1 MEQQPQTPGA
11 PAQDSTMQAST
22 VQGSPL
28 PGNTAQGNAMQSNAS
43 QGYTAQ
49 GSIAESTAVEATAV
63 PAATTLQSP
72 AQDPVAGTASTAPA
86 EAVAPAPAEP
96 KRMGL
101 YSLICLPTGG
111 FTAFFIANAPYHW
124 MYYAYWVSSSVA
136 TATLII
142 SFVVL
147 LCVCFTYCAL
157 AALIVEKIATRKLPW
172 SRSLAISARATALLV
187 IVLTIAFFCIEAY
200 LFRGSLRG
208 GY

>member
-1 MEQQPQTPGA
+1 MEQSPQNPGA

-28 PGNTAQGNAMQSNAS
+28 PENTAQSNAV
-43 QGYTAQ
+43 QENTVQNNA
-49 GSIAESTAVEATAV
+49 AESTTVDATAA
-63 PAATTLQSP
+63 PAATALQSP
-72 AQDPVAGTASTAPA
+72 AQDLALADTASVAPA

-111 FTAFFIANAPYHW
+111 FTAFFIANSPYLW
-124 MYYAYWVSSSVA
+124 MYYAYWESSSVA

-172 SRSLAISARATALLV
+172 GRSLAISARATALLV
-187 IVLTIAFFCIEAY
+187 IVLTIVFFCYTSY
-200 LFRGSLRG
+200 LLRG

>member
-1 MEQQPQTPGA
+1 MEQSPQNPGA
-11 PAQDSTMQAST
+11 PAQGSA

-28 PGNTAQGNAMQSNAS
+28 PENTAQSNV
-43 QGYTAQ
+43 AQ
-49 GSIAESTAVEATAV
+49 GNTVQNNAAESTTLEASAVPTATA
-63 PAATTLQSP
+63 LQSP
-72 AQDPVAGTASTAPA
+72 AQDPAVDGAASVAPS

-111 FTAFFIANAPYHW
+111 FTAFFIANTPYLW
-124 MYYAYWVSSSVA
+124 MYYAYWESSSIA
-136 TATLII
+136 TVTLII

-172 SRSLAISARATALLV
+172 GRSLAISARATALLV
-187 IVLTIAFFCIEAY
+187 IVLTIVFFCYTSY
-200 LFRGSLRG
+200 LLRG

>member
-1 MEQQPQTPGA
+1 MEQTPQNPGV
-11 PAQDSTMQAST
+11 PALDSA

-28 PGNTAQGNAMQSNAS
+28 PGNTVPSNAAQGH
-43 QGYTAQ
+43 TAQ
-49 GSIAESTAVEATAV
+49 STTAESAAVDATAV
-63 PAATTLQSP
+63 PTVTALQSP
-72 AQDPVAGTASTAPA
+72 EHEPAVAGAASTVPS
-86 EAVAPAPAEP
+86 EAVATQNAPAEP

-111 FTAFFIANAPYHW
+111 FTAFFIANTPYLW
-124 MYYAYWVSSSVA
+124 MYYAYWESSSIA

-157 AALIVEKIATRKLPW
+157 AALIVEKIAARKLPW
-172 SRSLAISARATALLV
+172 SRSFAIRLLV

-200 LFRGSLRG
+200 LFRGGLRG

>member
-1 MEQQPQTPGA
+1 MEQSPQNPGA
-11 PAQDSTMQAST
+11 PAQDSTTQASA

-28 PGNTAQGNAMQSNAS
+28 PENTAQSNA
-43 QGYTAQ
+43 
-49 GSIAESTAVEATAV
+49 AESTTVEATAA

-72 AQDPVAGTASTAPA
+72 AQDPAVDGAASAAPA

-111 FTAFFIANAPYHW
+111 FTAFFIANSPYLW
-124 MYYAYWVSSSVA
+124 MYYAYWESSSVA

-172 SRSLAISARATALLV
+172 GRSLAISARATALLV
-187 IVLTIAFFCIEAY
+187 IVLTIVFFCYTSY
-200 LFRGSLRG
+200 LLRG

>member
-1 MEQQPQTPGA
+1 MEQSPQNPGA
-11 PAQDSTMQAST
+11 PAQDSAA
-22 VQGSPL
+22 QGSPL
-28 PGNTAQGNAMQSNAS
+28 PENTAQNNA
-43 QGYTAQ
+43 T
-49 GSIAESTAVEATAV
+49 ESTTVEATAV
-63 PAATTLQSP
+63 PTATALQSP
-72 AQDPVAGTASTAPA
+72 AQDPAVDGAVSAAPA

-111 FTAFFIANAPYHW
+111 FTAYFIANIPYLW
-124 MYYAYWVSSSVA
+124 MYYAYWESSSVA

-172 SRSLAISARATALLV
+172 GRSLAISARATALLV
-187 IVLTIAFFCIEAY
+187 IVLTIAFFCIEAS
-200 LFRGSLRG
+200 LFRGRF
-208 GY
+208 

>member
-1 MEQQPQTPGA
+1 MLE
-11 PAQDSTMQAST
+11 
-22 VQGSPL
+22 
-28 PGNTAQGNAMQSNAS
+28 NTAQSNAS

-49 GSIAESTAVEATAV
+49 GSIAESIAVEATAA
-63 PAATTLQSP
+63 PAATALQSP
-72 AQDPVAGTASTAPA
+72 AQDPAVDGAASAAPA

-111 FTAFFIANAPYHW
+111 FTAFFIANSPYLW
-124 MYYAYWVSSSVA
+124 MYYAYWESSSVA

-172 SRSLAISARATALLV
+172 GRSLAISARATALLV
-187 IVLTIAFFCIEAY
+187 IVLTIVFFCYTSY
-200 LFRGSLRG
+200 LLRG

>member
-1 MEQQPQTPGA
+1 MEQSPQNPGA
-11 PAQDSTMQAST
+11 PAQDST
-22 VQGSPL
+22 VQGSHL
-28 PGNTAQGNAMQSNAS
+28 PENTAQSNAMQSNAV
-43 QGYTAQ
+43 QENTVQNNA
-49 GSIAESTAVEATAV
+49 AESTAVEATAA
-63 PAATTLQSP
+63 PAATALQSP
-72 AQDPVAGTASTAPA
+72 EHDPALADTASVAPA

-101 YSLICLPTGG
+101 YSLICLPMGG
-111 FTAFFIANAPYHW
+111 FMAYFIANIPYLW
-124 MYYAYWVSSSVA
+124 MYYAYWESSSVA
-136 TATLII
+136 TTTLII

>member
-1 MEQQPQTPGA
+1 MEQQPQNPGV
-11 PAQDSTMQAST
+11 PAQDSA
-22 VQGSPL
+22 VQGSHL

-49 GSIAESTAVEATAV
+49 GSIAESTAVEATAAT
-63 PAATTLQSP
+63 AATVLQSP
-72 AQDPVAGTASTAPA
+72 AQDPALAGAASAAPA

-101 YSLICLPTGG
+101 YSLICLPMGG
-111 FTAFFIANAPYHW
+111 FMAYFIANIPYLW
-124 MYYAYWVSSSVA
+124 MYYAYWESSSVA

-172 SRSLAISARATALLV
+172 KRSLAISARATALLV
-187 IVLTIAFFCIEAY
+187 IVLTIVFFCYTSY
-200 LFRGSLRG
+200 LLRG

>member
-1 MEQQPQTPGA
+1 MEQSPQNPGA
-11 PAQDSTMQAST
+11 PAQDST
-22 VQGSPL
+22 VQGSHL
-28 PGNTAQGNAMQSNAS
+28 PENTAQSNAV
-43 QGYTAQ
+43 QENTVQNNA
-49 GSIAESTAVEATAV
+49 AESTTVEATAA
-63 PAATTLQSP
+63 PTATTIQSP
-72 AQDPVAGTASTAPA
+72 EQDPALADTASAAAA

-101 YSLICLPTGG
+101 YSLICLPMGG
-111 FTAFFIANAPYHW
+111 FMAYFIANIPYLW

-136 TATLII
+136 TTTLII

-187 IVLTIAFFCIEAY
+187 IVLTIAFFCIESS
-200 LFRGSLRG
+200 LFRSRF
-208 GY
+208 

>member
-1 MEQQPQTPGA
+1 MEQSPQNPGV
-11 PAQDSTMQAST
+11 PAQDSTMQAIT
-22 VQGSPL
+22 VQGNPL
-28 PGNTAQGNAMQSNAS
+28 PENTAQSNAV
-43 QGYTAQ
+43 QENTVQ
-49 GSIAESTAVEATAV
+49 NNVAESIAVEASAV
-63 PAATTLQSP
+63 PTATALQSP
-72 AQDPVAGTASTAPA
+72 AQDPAVDGAASAAPA

-111 FTAFFIANAPYHW
+111 FTAFFIANSPYLW
-124 MYYAYWVSSSVA
+124 MYYAYWESSSVA

-172 SRSLAISARATALLV
+172 GRSLAISARATTLLV
-187 IVLTIAFFCIEAY
+187 IVLTIVFFCYTSY
-200 LFRGSLRG
+200 LLRG

>member
-1 MEQQPQTPGA
+1 MEQSPQNPGV
-11 PAQDSTMQAST
+11 PAQASHLPDNT
-22 VQGSPL
+22 V
-28 PGNTAQGNAMQSNAS
+28 QSNA
-43 QGYTAQ
+43 AQ
-49 GSIAESTAVEATAV
+49 ENTVQNNAAESITVEATAA
-63 PAATTLQSP
+63 PAATVLQSP
-72 AQDPVAGTASTAPA
+72 EHDPAAAGVASAAPA

-111 FTAFFIANAPYHW
+111 FTAFFIANSPYLW
-124 MYYAYWVSSSVA
+124 MYYAYWESSSVA

-172 SRSLAISARATALLV
+172 GRSLAISARATALLV
-187 IVLTIAFFCIEAY
+187 IVLTIVFFCYTSY
-200 LFRGSLRG
+200 LLRG

>member
-1 MEQQPQTPGA
+1 MEQSPQNPGA
-11 PAQDSTMQAST
+11 PAQDSTTQASA
-22 VQGSPL
+22 VQGSHL
-28 PGNTAQGNAMQSNAS
+28 PDNTVQNNA
-43 QGYTAQ
+43 
-49 GSIAESTAVEATAV
+49 AESTAVEATAV
-63 PAATTLQSP
+63 PTATALQSP
-72 AQDPVAGTASTAPA
+72 EQDPALAGTASVAPA

-111 FTAFFIANAPYHW
+111 FTAYFIANIPYLW
-124 MYYAYWVSSSVA
+124 MYYAYWESSSVA
-136 TATLII
+136 TTTLII

-172 SRSLAISARATALLV
+172 GRSLAISARATALLV

-200 LFRGSLRG
+200 LFRSR
-208 GY
+208 Y

>member
-1 MEQQPQTPGA
+1 MEQTPQNPGA

-22 VQGSPL
+22 VQGNPL
-28 PGNTAQGNAMQSNAS
+28 PENTAQSNA
-43 QGYTAQ
+43 AQ
-49 GSIAESTAVEATAV
+49 ENTVQNNAAESTTLEATAV
-63 PAATTLQSP
+63 LTATALQSP
-72 AQDPVAGTASTAPA
+72 EHEPAVAGAASTVPS
-86 EAVAPAPAEP
+86 EAVATQNAPAEP

-111 FTAFFIANAPYHW
+111 FTAFFIANTPYLW
-124 MYYAYWVSSSVA
+124 MYYAYWESSSIA

-172 SRSLAISARATALLV
+172 KRSLAISARATALLV
-187 IVLTIAFFCIEAY
+187 IVLTVVFFCYTSY
-200 LFRGSLRG
+200 LLRG

>member
-1 MEQQPQTPGA
+1 MEQSPQNPGA
-11 PAQDSTMQAST
+11 PAQDSAA
-22 VQGSPL
+22 QGSPL
-28 PGNTAQGNAMQSNAS
+28 PENTAQSNAV
-43 QGYTAQ
+43 QENTVQNNA
-49 GSIAESTAVEATAV
+49 AESTTVEATAV
-63 PAATTLQSP
+63 PTATALQSP
-72 AQDPVAGTASTAPA
+72 AQDPAVDGAASAAPA

-111 FTAFFIANAPYHW
+111 FTAFFIANTPYLW
-124 MYYAYWVSSSVA
+124 MYYAYWESSSIA

-172 SRSLAISARATALLV
+172 GRSLAISARATALLV
-187 IVLTIAFFCIEAY
+187 IVLTIVFFCYTSY
-200 LFRGSLRG
+200 LLRG

>member
-1 MEQQPQTPGA
+1 MEQSPQNPGA
-11 PAQDSTMQAST
+11 PAQASTAQASA
-22 VQGSPL
+22 VQ
-28 PGNTAQGNAMQSNAS
+28 GNTAQGNAMQSNAS
-43 QGYTAQ
+43 QGYTVQ
-49 GSIAESTAVEATAV
+49 GSITENIAVEATAAR
-63 PAATTLQSP
+63 AATTLQSP
-72 AQDPVAGTASTAPA
+72 GREPAVAGAAS
-86 EAVAPAPAEP
+86 AVPSETVATQNAPAEP

-111 FTAFFIANAPYHW
+111 FTAFFIANSPYLW
-124 MYYAYWVSSSVA
+124 MYYAYWESSSVA

-172 SRSLAISARATALLV
+172 GRSLAISARATALLV
-187 IVLTIAFFCIEAY
+187 IVLTIVFFCYTSY
-200 LFRGSLRG
+200 LLRG

>member
-1 MEQQPQTPGA
+1 MEQSPQNPGA
-11 PAQDSTMQAST
+11 PAQDSTMQASA
-22 VQGSPL
+22 VQGSHL
-28 PGNTAQGNAMQSNAS
+28 PENTAQSNAMQSNAS
-43 QGYTAQ
+43 QGYTVQNNA
-49 GSIAESTAVEATAV
+49 AESTAVEASAA
-63 PAATTLQSP
+63 PAATTIQSP
-72 AQDPVAGTASTAPA
+72 EHDPALAGTASVAAA

-111 FTAFFIANAPYHW
+111 FTAYFIANIPYLW
-124 MYYAYWVSSSVA
+124 MYYAYWESSSIA

-172 SRSLAISARATALLV
+172 GRSLAISARATALLV
-187 IVLTIAFFCIEAY
+187 IVLTIAFFCIEAS
-200 LFRGSLRG
+200 LFRSRF
-208 GY
+208 

>member
-1 MEQQPQTPGA
+1 MEQSPQNPGV
-11 PAQDSTMQAST
+11 PAQGSA

-28 PGNTAQGNAMQSNAS
+28 PENTAQSNAV
-43 QGYTAQ
+43 QENTVQNNA
-49 GSIAESTAVEATAV
+49 AESTAVEASAV
-63 PAATTLQSP
+63 PTATALQSP
-72 AQDPVAGTASTAPA
+72 EHESAAAGAASAGPA

-101 YSLICLPTGG
+101 YSLICLPMGG
-111 FTAFFIANAPYHW
+111 FMAYFIAGSPYLW
-124 MYYAYWVSSSVA
+124 MYYAYWESSSIA

-172 SRSLAISARATALLV
+172 KRSLAISARATALLV
-187 IVLTIAFFCIEAY
+187 IVLTIVFFCYTSY
-200 LFRGSLRG
+200 LLRG

>member
-1 MEQQPQTPGA
+1 MEQSPQNPGV
-11 PAQDSTMQAST
+11 PAQAST
-22 VQGSPL
+22 MQGSPL
-28 PGNTAQGNAMQSNAS
+28 PENTAQNNA
-43 QGYTAQ
+43 T
-49 GSIAESTAVEATAV
+49 ESTTVEATAV
-63 PAATTLQSP
+63 PTATALQSP
-72 AQDPVAGTASTAPA
+72 AQDPAVDGAASAASA

-111 FTAFFIANAPYHW
+111 FTAFFIANTPYLW
-124 MYYAYWVSSSVA
+124 MYYAYWESSSVA
-136 TATLII
+136 TTTLII

-172 SRSLAISARATALLV
+172 GRSLAISARATALLV
-187 IVLTIAFFCIEAY
+187 IVLTIVFFCYTSY
-200 LFRGSLRG
+200 LLRG

>member
-1 MEQQPQTPGA
+1 MKQQPQNPGA
-11 PAQDSTMQAST
+11 LAQDSTMQASA
-22 VQGSPL
+22 V
-28 PGNTAQGNAMQSNAS
+28 PGNTVPSNAAQGH
-43 QGYTAQ
+43 TAQ
-49 GSIAESTAVEATAV
+49 STTAESAAVDATAV
-63 PAATTLQSP
+63 PTVTALQSP
-72 AQDPVAGTASTAPA
+72 EHEPAVAGAASTVPS
-86 EAVAPAPAEP
+86 EAVATQNAPAEP

-111 FTAFFIANAPYHW
+111 FTAFFIANTPYLW
-124 MYYAYWVSSSVA
+124 MYYAYWESSSIA

-172 SRSLAISARATALLV
+172 KRSLAISARATALLV
-187 IVLTIAFFCIEAY
+187 IVLTIVFFCYTSY
-200 LFRGSLRG
+200 LLRG

>member
-1 MEQQPQTPGA
+1 MEQQPQNPGA
-11 PAQDSTMQAST
+11 PAQDST
-22 VQGSPL
+22 VQGSHL
-28 PGNTAQGNAMQSNAS
+28 PGNTVPSNAAQGH
-43 QGYTAQ
+43 TAQ
-49 GSIAESTAVEATAV
+49 STTAESAAVDATAV
-63 PAATTLQSP
+63 PTVTALQSP
-72 AQDPVAGTASTAPA
+72 EHEPAVAGAASTVPS
-86 EAVAPAPAEP
+86 EAVATQNAPAEP

-111 FTAFFIANAPYHW
+111 FTAFFIANTPYLW
-124 MYYAYWVSSSVA
+124 MYYAYWESSSIA

-172 SRSLAISARATALLV
+172 KCSLAISARATALLV
-187 IVLTIAFFCIEAY
+187 IVLTIVFFCYTSY
-200 LFRGSLRG
+200 LLRG

>member
-1 MEQQPQTPGA
+1 
-11 PAQDSTMQAST
+11 MQAST

-28 PGNTAQGNAMQSNAS
+28 PENTAQSNAV
-43 QGYTAQ
+43 QENTVQNNA
-49 GSIAESTAVEATAV
+49 AESTTVDATAA
-63 PAATTLQSP
+63 PAATALQSP
-72 AQDPVAGTASTAPA
+72 AQDLALADTASVAPA

-111 FTAFFIANAPYHW
+111 FTAYFIANIPYLW
-124 MYYAYWVSSSVA
+124 MYYAYWESSSVA
-136 TATLII
+136 TTTLII

-172 SRSLAISARATALLV
+172 GRSLAISARATALLV
-187 IVLTIAFFCIEAY
+187 IVLTIAFFCIEAS
-200 LFRGSLRG
+200 LFRSRF
-208 GY
+208 

>member
-1 MEQQPQTPGA
+1 MEQSPQNPGG
-11 PAQDSTMQAST
+11 PAQDSTMLAST
-22 VQGSPL
+22 VQGSPS
-28 PGNTAQGNAMQSNAS
+28 PENTAQSNAV
-43 QGYTAQ
+43 QENTVQNNA
-49 GSIAESTAVEATAV
+49 AESTTVDATAA
-63 PAATTLQSP
+63 PAATALQSP
-72 AQDPVAGTASTAPA
+72 AQDLALADTASVAPA

-111 FTAFFIANAPYHW
+111 FTAFFIANSPYLW
-124 MYYAYWVSSSVA
+124 MYYAYWESSSVA

-172 SRSLAISARATALLV
+172 GRSLAISARATALLV
-187 IVLTIAFFCIEAY
+187 IVLTIVFFCYTSY
-200 LFRGSLRG
+200 LLRG

>member
-1 MEQQPQTPGA
+1 MEQQPQNPGA
-11 PAQDSTMQAST
+11 PAQDST
-22 VQGSPL
+22 VQ
-28 PGNTAQGNAMQSNAS
+28 GNTAQGNAMQSNAS

-49 GSIAESTAVEATAV
+49 GSIAESIAVEATAAPTATALQGPEHD
-63 PAATTLQSP
+63 PALAS
-72 AQDPVAGTASTAPA
+72 TASAAPA

-101 YSLICLPTGG
+101 YSLICLPMGG
-111 FTAFFIANAPYHW
+111 FMAYFIANIPYLW
-124 MYYAYWVSSSVA
+124 MYYAYWESSSIA

-172 SRSLAISARATALLV
+172 KRSLAISARATALLV
-187 IVLTIAFFCIEAY
+187 IVLTIVFFCYTSY
-200 LFRGSLRG
+200 LLRG

>member
-1 MEQQPQTPGA
+1 MEQSPQNPGA
-11 PAQDSTMQAST
+11 PAQDSAA
-22 VQGSPL
+22 QGSPL
-28 PGNTAQGNAMQSNAS
+28 PENTAQSNAV
-43 QGYTAQ
+43 QENTVQNNA
-49 GSIAESTAVEATAV
+49 AESTAVEASAV
-63 PAATTLQSP
+63 PTATALQSP
-72 AQDPVAGTASTAPA
+72 AQDPAVDGAASAAPA

-111 FTAFFIANAPYHW
+111 FTAFFIANSPYLW
-124 MYYAYWVSSSVA
+124 MYYAYWESSSVA

-172 SRSLAISARATALLV
+172 GRSLAISARATALLV
-187 IVLTIAFFCIEAY
+187 IVLTIVFFCYTSY
-200 LFRGSLRG
+200 LLRG

>member
-1 MEQQPQTPGA
+1 MEQQPQNPGA
-11 PAQDSTMQAST
+11 PAQDSTMQASA
-22 VQGSPL
+22 VQGSHL
-28 PGNTAQGNAMQSNAS
+28 PENTVQSNAV
-43 QGYTAQ
+43 QENTLQNNA
-49 GSIAESTAVEATAV
+49 AENTAVEATAV
-63 PAATTLQSP
+63 PAATTIQSP
-72 AQDPVAGTASTAPA
+72 EHDPALADTASAAAA

-101 YSLICLPTGG
+101 YSLICLPMGG
-111 FTAFFIANAPYHW
+111 FMAYFIANIPYLW
-124 MYYAYWVSSSVA
+124 MYYAYWESSSVA
-136 TATLII
+136 TTTLII

>member
-1 MEQQPQTPGA
+1 MEQSPQNPGG
-11 PAQDSTMQAST
+11 PAQASA
-22 VQGSPL
+22 VQGSYL
-28 PGNTAQGNAMQSNAS
+28 PENTAQSNA
-43 QGYTAQ
+43 
-49 GSIAESTAVEATAV
+49 AENTAVDATAA

>member
-1 MEQQPQTPGA
+1 MEQSPQNPGA

-28 PGNTAQGNAMQSNAS
+28 PENTAQSNAV
-43 QGYTAQ
+43 QENTVQNNA
-49 GSIAESTAVEATAV
+49 AESTTVDATAA
-63 PAATTLQSP
+63 PAATALQSP
-72 AQDPVAGTASTAPA
+72 AQDLALADTASVAPA

-111 FTAFFIANAPYHW
+111 FTAYFIANIPYLW
-124 MYYAYWVSSSVA
+124 MYYAYWESSSVA
-136 TATLII
+136 TTTLII

-172 SRSLAISARATALLV
+172 GRSLAISARATALLV
-187 IVLTIAFFCIEAY
+187 IVLTIAFFCIEAS
-200 LFRGSLRG
+200 LFRGRF
-208 GY
+208 